1 MLAEGG
7 YAVHLNREFYR
18 LHIPI
23 LDSCAYAN
31 NLAEV
36 FTYAH
41 THGLA
46 ASLRAGAI
54 GGTVAL
60 PWVEALVLAPVLE
73 PSRELCVW
81 LQWIWLLALALS
93 LYWYFTRYRNV
104 PPWRAVCLTLPFA
117 WFESALHWAGGLP
130 DFRMDLSLYIFLALA
145 SVWFLM
151 ARESGSRGAW
161 LLTGVAGSMAC
172 LARATAPVYLAVM
185 LGPLLTAEFVR
196 APKSMAKR
204 LPLMAIPYA
213 AALWFLVGNYAML
226 HFYYAEW
233 SPDANR
239 HLPLWQALSHGV
251 FGLAHLGIP
260 LLAASLAAFV
270 SAARKRKRIE
280 PLAID
285 WRLAWLAASPALFLI
300 LRGAGLNPYVSM
312 PCVFGV
318 LMFAFFPWRDARGEE
333 AVSRPV
339 CALAVA
345 ACLLTA
351 ATAELPHPLR
361 GVSSTHA
368 AAMHSLI
375 DRIVDDA
382 RARGL
387 RDVYY
392 GIPGIGD
399 FHSCAFINTLIY
411 DYRGRVESGGVLLPS
426 GASLVF
432 PDEAVFGASDVF
444 LWNRVV
450 PGKTDALKMDYLVG
464 AALAR
469 QRYLLL
475 PDERGLEFLE
485 RKRSYDFCNLKV
497 RELKRRLLATGR
509 YALLG
514 EPAEISAQEWIQ
526 VYVRHD

>member
-1 MLAEGG
+1 
-7 YAVHLNREFYR
+7 
-18 LHIPI
+18 
-23 LDSCAYAN
+23 
-31 NLAEV
+31 
-36 FTYAH
+36 
-41 THGLA
+41 
-46 ASLRAGAI
+46 
-54 GGTVAL
+54 
-60 PWVEALVLAPVLE
+60 
-73 PSRELCVW
+73 
-81 LQWIWLLALALS
+81 
-93 LYWYFTRYRNV
+93 
-104 PPWRAVCLTLPFA
+104 VC
-117 WFESALHWAGGLP
+117 FESALHWAGGLE
-130 DFRMDLSLYIFLALA
+130 DFRMDLSLYIFLGLTSA
-145 SVWFLM
+145 WFLI
-151 ARESGSRGAW
+151 ASENGSRLAW
-161 LLTGVAGSMAC
+161 LLAGVAGSLAC
-172 LARATAPVYLAVM
+172 LARATAAVYLAVM

-204 LPLMAIPYA
+204 LP
-213 AALWFLVGNYAML
+213 
-226 HFYYAEW
+226 
-233 SPDANR
+233 
-239 HLPLWQALSHGV
+239 
-251 FGLAHLGIP
+251 
-260 LLAASLAAFV
+260 
-270 SAARKRKRIE
+270 
-280 PLAID
+280 

-361 GVSSTHA
+361 GVSPTHA

>member
-23 LDSCAYAN
+23 LDSCAYTN
-31 NLAEV
+31 YLAV
-36 FTYAH
+36 ILNYTRAH
-41 THGLA
+41 GIRA
-46 ASLRAGAI
+46 ALVNRMAFGN
-54 GGTVAL
+54 VAL
-60 PWVEALVLAPVLE
+60 PWLEAMAVSRFAS
-73 PSRELCVW
+73 PSRELGVW
-81 LQWIWLLALALS
+81 LQWIWLWALAVS
-93 LYWYFTRYRNV
+93 LYWYFTQYRRV
-104 PPWRAVCLTLPFA
+104 PPWRALCIALPFVC
-117 WFESALHWAGGLP
+117 FESALHWAGGLE
-130 DFRMDLSLYIFLALA
+130 DFRMDLSLYIFLGLTSA
-145 SVWFLM
+145 WFLI
-151 ARESGSRGAW
+151 ASENGSRLAW
-161 LLTGVAGSMAC
+161 LLAGVAGSLAC
-172 LARATAPVYLAVM
+172 LARATAAVYLAVM

-270 SAARKRKRIE
+270 SAARKRKRIQ

-361 GVSSTHA
+361 GVSPTHA

-392 GIPGIGD
+392 GIPEIGD

-426 GASLVF
+426 GASL
-432 PDEAVFGASDVF
+432 F
-444 LWNRVV
+444 LPR
-450 PGKTDALKMDYLVG
+450 
-464 AALAR
+464 
-469 QRYLLL
+469 
-475 PDERGLEFLE
+475 
-485 RKRSYDFCNLKV
+485 
-497 RELKRRLLATGR
+497 
-509 YALLG
+509 
-514 EPAEISAQEWIQ
+514 
-526 VYVRHD
+526 